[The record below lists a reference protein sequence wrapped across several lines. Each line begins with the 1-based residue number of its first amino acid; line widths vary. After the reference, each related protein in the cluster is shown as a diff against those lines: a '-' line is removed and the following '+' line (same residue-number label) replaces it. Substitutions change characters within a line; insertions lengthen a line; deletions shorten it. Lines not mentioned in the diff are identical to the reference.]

1 MRCRKQCWNKWMC
14 FKSGKRHKPTD
25 LGEGPPWTPDR
36 IKTMKSMPRHI
47 ITKLLKI
54 KTKILQAARE
64 HNLNDWF
71 CHQKLWRPEGSER
84 KELPTQNSVSSK
96 KGLEMTVKWRYSQ
109 MKESEENV
117 WPAVL
122 KELPKEAV
130 QTVGTL
136 SEGNLKLRQEEEQK
150 WYMLDK
156 YSRPLFS

>member
-1 MRCRKQCWNKWMC
+1 
-14 FKSGKRHKPTD
+14 
-25 LGEGPPWTPDR
+25 
-36 IKTMKSMPRHI
+36 
-47 ITKLLKI
+47 
-54 KTKILQAARE
+54 
-64 HNLNDWF
+64 
-71 CHQKLWRPEGSER
+71 
-84 KELPTQNSVSSK
+84 
-96 KGLEMTVKWRYSQ
+96 